1 MAWWKLLTANLRRL
15 QQLSWSE
22 RWLLLEAFLALPLV
36 ALGVRG
42 FGLRPIQAILVNPRP
57 LDHNPDEDSQE
68 LLLPRACAIA
78 RIVAIAARHG
88 LWRPKCLTQSLVLWW
103 FLRRRK
109 IDGDLRIGVQPKG
122 DRLEAHAWVTFQGV
136 VLNDGDDVHLR
147 FAPFAK
153 PIIPGPR

>member
-1 MAWWKLLTANLRRL
+1 LTAKLRKL

-36 ALGVRG
+36 ALGVRV
-42 FGLRPIQAILVNPRP
+42 FGLRPIQTILVNPRLP
-57 LDHNPDEDSQE
+57 DHKPDEDSGE
-68 LLLPRACAIA
+68 LLLPRAFAIA
-78 RIVAIAARHG
+78 RMVEIAARHG
-88 LWRPKCLTQSLVLWW
+88 VWQPKCLAQSLVLWW
-103 FLRRRK
+103 FLQRQK
-109 IDGDLRIGVQPKG
+109 MDSDLRIGVQPKG
-122 DRLEAHAWVTFQGV
+122 GQLEAHAWVTFRGV

>member
-1 MAWWKLLTANLRRL
+1 MKLLTANLRKL

-22 RWLLLEAFLALPLV
+22 RWLLLQAFLALPLV

-42 FGLRPIQAILVNPRP
+42 FGLRPIHAILANPHP
-57 LDHNPDEDSQE
+57 LEPTLDEDTGR
-68 LLLPRACAIA
+68 LLLLRACAIA
-78 RIVAIAARHG
+78 RILKIAARHG

-103 FLRRRK
+103 FLRRQK

-122 DRLEAHAWVTFQGV
+122 GRLEAHAWVTFQGV
-136 VLNDGDDVHLR
+136 VLNDADDVHQR

-153 PIIPGPR
+153 PIIPG

>member
-1 MAWWKLLTANLRRL
+1 MAWWKLLTANLRKL
-15 QQLSWSE
+15 QELSWSE
-22 RWLLLEAFLALPLV
+22 RRLLLEAFLALPLV

-42 FGLRPIQAILVNPRP
+42 FGLRPIHTFLVHLRP
-57 LDHNPDEDSQE
+57 LDHNLDEDSGKP
-68 LLLPRACAIA
+68 LLPRACAIA

-103 FLRRRK
+103 FLRRRQ

-122 DRLEAHAWVTFQGV
+122 GQLEAHAWITFQDV
-136 VLNDGDDVHLR
+136 VLNDEDDVHLR

-153 PIIPGPR
+153 PIVPGER

>member
-1 MAWWKLLTANLRRL
+1 LTANLRRV

-22 RWLLLEAFLALPLV
+22 RWLLFEACLAMPLV

-42 FGLRPIQAILVNPRP
+42 FGLRPIQTILVNPRP
-57 LDHNPDEDSQE
+57 LDHNPDQDSQE
-68 LLLPRACAIA
+68 LLLPRALGIA

-88 LWRPKCLTQSLVLWW
+88 LCRPKCLTRSLVLWW

-122 DRLEAHAWVTFQGV
+122 DQLEAHAWVTFQGV

>member
-1 MAWWKLLTANLRRL
+1 MTAHLRKL

-22 RWLLLEAFLALPLV
+22 RGLLLQAFLALPLV
-36 ALGVRG
+36 ALGVRA
-42 FGLRPIQAILVNPRP
+42 FGLRPVHACLANLSP
-57 LDHNPDEDSQE
+57 LDQNLDEDARK

-78 RIVAIAARHG
+78 RIVKIAARHG

-103 FLRRRK
+103 FLRPQK

-122 DRLEAHAWVTFQGV
+122 DRLEAHAWITFQGL

-153 PIIPGPR
+153 PIIPGWE

>member
-22 RWLLLEAFLALPLV
+22 RGLLLQAFLALPLM
-36 ALGVRG
+36 ALGVRA
-42 FGLRPIQAILVNPRP
+42 FGLRPVHAFLANLSP
-57 LDHNPDEDSQE
+57 LDQNLDEDSRK

-78 RIVAIAARHG
+78 RIVKIGARHG

-103 FLRRRK
+103 FLRLQK

-122 DRLEAHAWVTFQGV
+122 DRLEAHAWITFQGL

-147 FAPFAK
+147 FAPFVE
-153 PIIPGPR
+153 PIIPGWK

>member
-1 MAWWKLLTANLRRL
+1 MTTKLRKV

-22 RWLLLEAFLALPLV
+22 RRLLLEAFLVLPLV
-36 ALGVRG
+36 ALGVRV
-42 FGLRPIQAILVNPRP
+42 FGLRPIQTILANPRR
-57 LDHNPDEDSQE
+57 LDHNLDEDSGK

-78 RIVAIAARHG
+78 RIVGIAARHG
-88 LWRPKCLTQSLVLWW
+88 LGRPKCLTQSLVLWW
-103 FLRRRK
+103 FLRRQQ

-122 DRLEAHAWVTFQGV
+122 DQLEAHAWVTFQGV

>member
-1 MAWWKLLTANLRRL
+1 LTANLRKL

-22 RWLLLEAFLALPLV
+22 RWLLLQAFLALPLV
-36 ALGVRG
+36 SLGVRG
-42 FGLRPIQAILVNPRP
+42 FGLRPVHTLLANLQA
-57 LDHNPDEDSQE
+57 LDQNLDEDSGK
-68 LLLPRACAIA
+68 LLLPRAYAIA
-78 RIVAIAARHG
+78 RIVKIAARHG

-103 FLRRRK
+103 FLRRQK

-136 VLNDGDDVHLR
+136 VLNDGDDVHQR

-153 PIIPGPR
+153 PIIPGQR